1 MIGISDLMR
10 WLEDDSRCAEDLLD
24 ASPHDIAHLA
34 REIARHCEAG
44 SYIARSL
51 AGKLQEWADAQ
62 EPAAIRIEK
71 AGAREQT
78 RQHTLTLSQPGPD
91 GRRILAI
98 KNDSSG
104 HTDKYYL
111 SQENV
116 TQLTGIISD

>member
-1 MIGISDLMR
+1 MR
-10 WLEDDSRCAEDLLD
+10 WLEEDGYDGYAEMLD

-44 SYIARSL
+44 PYYTADAMARSL
-51 AGKLQEWADAQ
+51 AGRLREWADAQ
-62 EPAAIRIEK
+62 EPTAIRIEK

-78 RQHTLTLSQPGPD
+78 RRHTLTLSQPGPD

>member
-1 MIGISDLMR
+1 MADLEKQKAADVLKAKMHQKSVER
-10 WLEDDSRCAEDLLD
+10 AYDNGVKDTAYR
-24 ASPHDIAHLA
+24 IAHLA
-34 REIARHCEAG
+34 REIARHCEA
-44 SYIARSL
+44 SPYYT
-51 AGKLQEWADAQ
+51 
-62 EPAAIRIEK
+62 AIRIEK

-78 RQHTLTLSQPGPD
+78 RRHTLTLSQPGPD